1 VKIKDTFFGS
11 IVFPILFIV
20 TCDFNWSVLLEFVVI
35 VRSVLDGLLLGQFFL
50 ILFFVDI
57 YEILGDTISLRIK
70 WIIMNILKD
79 VSF

>member
-1 VKIKDTFFGS
+1 MKIEDTFFGS

-35 VRSVLDGLLLGQFFL
+35 VRSVFDGLLLCQFFL

-57 YEILGDTISLRIK
+57 YEILGDAIPLRIK